1 MVIGLQDMKIE
12 DPEIVDLVNQIE
24 ELERKLH
31 AHSMHKVC
39 NINSESAL
47 PLKFWKAA
55 FENHLLV

>member
-1 MVIGLQDMKIE
+1 MDMKIE